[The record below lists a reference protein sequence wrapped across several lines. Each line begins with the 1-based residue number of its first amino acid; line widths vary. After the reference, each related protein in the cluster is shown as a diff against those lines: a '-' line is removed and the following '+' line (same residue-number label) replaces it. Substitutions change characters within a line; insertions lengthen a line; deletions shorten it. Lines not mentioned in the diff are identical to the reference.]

1 MSEHHGLDLEALF
14 KSSHS
19 IFAPSSAAG
28 WLICEDY
35 ILANINEPDSA
46 GVDAAY
52 GTVGHEVA
60 EHWLLAID
68 DMRDGLE
75 PITEEMI
82 AEARPT
88 HLVGT
93 TRLVQEKNDA
103 FRILIDEEMLA
114 FVAQYILWCVHLPGA
129 HYIEQRVDFSRLT
142 PIPNQKGTADHA
154 ACEPGVLTVTDLKMG
169 ISPANIVFAA
179 EDDTDPR
186 ALVDGRFNGNP
197 QAMIYALGFFF
208 KYDEDYD
215 FEKIVIRIAQ
225 PRLDRFHVWET
236 TREELLKFAD
246 YVKERAHAAW
256 KKERTRTP
264 SKKGCRWCKVKA
276 TCTAY
281 LAFMTHLA
289 TVDTDDVFDAV
300 EDAVY
305 GADDLI
311 EGEFTVVTR
320 QEMVDAKIKLDSD
333 SFELSVPDA
342 AVLST
347 VQLAKLYGMRKPIEG
362 FFEAVYE
369 ELNRRAVY
377 GEEIPGMKLVL
388 GREGNREFHGED
400 SPEWLLE
407 QLDFIG
413 LEGDERFKTQIISP
427 TQAEATLRAK
437 YGLKAKDAARLL
449 SHLIYRK
456 PGRSTLVPSSDKR
469 EALPDVGEVFDPV
482 EDEED
487 TL

>member
-1 MSEHHGLDLEALF
+1 MSEHHGLDLETLF

-46 GVDAAY
+46 GIDAAY

-60 EHWLLAID
+60 EIWLLAID
-68 DMRDGLE
+68 LDRDGLE

-82 AEARPT
+82 ANARPS

-93 TRLVQEKNDA
+93 TKLVQEKDEA
-103 FRILIDEEMLA
+103 FRIEIDEEMLA

-142 PIPNQKGTADHA
+142 PVPNQKGTADHA

-186 ALVDGRFNGNP
+186 ALINGRFNGNP

-208 KYDEDYD
+208 QYDEIYD
-215 FEKIVIRIAQ
+215 FQKIVIRIAQ
-225 PRLDRFHVWET
+225 PRLDHFHVWET
-236 TREELLKFAD
+236 TREELLAFAD

-264 SKKGCRWCKVKA
+264 SKKGCRWCKVKS
-276 TCTAY
+276 TCAAY
-281 LAFMTHLA
+281 LVFMTHLS
-289 TVDTDDVFDAV
+289 TVDTDGVFDAV
-300 EDAVY
+300 EDAAY
-305 GADDLI
+305 GPDDTI

-320 QEMVDAKIKLDSD
+320 QEMVAAKVQLDSD
-333 SFELSVPDA
+333 NNDLSVPDA
-342 AVLST
+342 ARLST
-347 VQLAKLYGMRKPIEG
+347 AQLARLYPMRKNIES
-362 FFEAVYE
+362 FFEAVYD

-388 GREGNREFHGED
+388 GREGNREFMGED
-400 SPEWLLE
+400 DPAWLLE
-407 QLDFIG
+407 QMEFLG
-413 LEGDERFKTQIISP
+413 LEGDERFKTKIISP

-437 YGLKAKDAARLL
+437 YGLKAKDAAKLL
-449 SHLIYRK
+449 AHLIYRK

-469 EALPDVGEVFDPV
+469 EELPDLGEVFDVV
-482 EDEED
+482 EDDDE

>member
-60 EHWLLAID
+60 EIWLLAID
-68 DMRDGLE
+68 ELREDIG

-82 AEARPT
+82 EAARPS

-93 TRLVQEKNDA
+93 TKLVQEKNEV
-103 FRILIDEEMLA
+103 FRILIDSEMLA
-114 FVAQYILWCVHLPGA
+114 FVAQYILWCVDLPG
-129 HYIEQRVDFSRLT
+129 HHFIEQRVDFSRLT
-142 PIPNQKGTADHA
+142 PIPNQKGTADHI
-154 ACEPGVLTVTDLKMG
+154 ACSPGVATVTDLKMG

-186 ALVDGRFNGNP
+186 SVIDGRFNGNP
-197 QAMIYALGFFF
+197 QAMIYALGVFF
-208 KYDEDYD
+208 KYDKDYH

-225 PRLDRFHVWET
+225 PRLDHFHVWET

-264 SKKGCRWCKVKA
+264 SKKGCRWCKVKS
-276 TCTAY
+276 TCSAY
-281 LAFMTHLA
+281 LVFMTHLA

-300 EDAVY
+300 EDATVY
-305 GADDLI
+305 PDII

-320 QEMVDAKIKLDSD
+320 QEMIQAKANLDD
-333 SFELSVPDA
+333 DTFDLSVPDA

-347 VQLAKLYGMRKPIEG
+347 AQLAKLYGMRKPIES
-362 FFEAVYE
+362 FFEGVYE
-369 ELNRRAVY
+369 ELNKRAIY
-377 GEEIPGMKLVL
+377 GEEIPGMKLVQ
-388 GREGNREFHGED
+388 GREGNREFVGED
-400 SPEWLLE
+400 DPEWLLR

-413 LEGDERFKTQIISP
+413 LEGDERFKTQIVSP
-427 TQAEATLRAK
+427 AQAEATLRTK

-449 SHLIYRK
+449 AHLIYRK
-456 PGRSTLVPSSDKR
+456 PGRSTLVPASDKR
-469 EALPDVGEVFDPV
+469 EALPDLGEVFDPV
-482 EDEED
+482 EDDDD

>member
-1 MSEHHGLDLEALF
+1 MSEHHGLDLETLF

-60 EHWLLAID
+60 EIWLLAID
-68 DMRDGLE
+68 MDREGLE

-82 AEARPT
+82 ANARPSR
-88 HLVGT
+88 LIGT

-154 ACEPGVLTVTDLKMG
+154 ACEPRVLTVTDLKMG

-186 ALVDGRFNGNP
+186 ALIDGRFNGNP

-208 KYDEDYD
+208 QYDHLYH
-215 FEKIVIRIAQ
+215 FERIVIRIAQ
-225 PRLDRFHVWET
+225 PRLDHFHVWET

-264 SKKGCRWCKVKA
+264 SKKGCRWCKVKS
-276 TCTAY
+276 TCA
-281 LAFMTHLA
+281 AHFVFMTKLREA
-289 TVDTDDVFDAV
+289 ETDDVFDAV
-300 EDAVY
+300 EDY
-305 GADDLI
+305 GTDHVI

-320 QEMVDAKIKLDSD
+320 QEMAAAKVELDSD
-333 SFELSVPDA
+333 SFELTVPDA

-347 VQLAKLYGMRKPIEG
+347 AQLARLYPMRKNIEG
-362 FFEAVYE
+362 FFESVYE
-369 ELNRRAVY
+369 ELNKRAIY
-377 GEEIPGMKLVL
+377 GEEIPGMKLVQ
-388 GREGNREFHGED
+388 GREGNREFVGED
-400 SPEWLLE
+400 NPEWLLQ

-437 YGLKAKDAARLL
+437 FGLKAKQAAQILA
-449 SHLIYRK
+449 HLIYRK

-469 EALPDVGEVFDPV
+469 EALPDLGEVFDPV
-482 EDEED
+482 EDDDE